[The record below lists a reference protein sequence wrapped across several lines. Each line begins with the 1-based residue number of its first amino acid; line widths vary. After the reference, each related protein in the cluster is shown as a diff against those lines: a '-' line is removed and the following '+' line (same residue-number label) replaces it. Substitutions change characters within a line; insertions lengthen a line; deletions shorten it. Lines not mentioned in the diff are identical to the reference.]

1 MKELLIIFG
10 LCFATLPAN
19 AQSVT
24 VESNIATEKI
34 QSLKNSLAAKK
45 KTERISDNPREQ
57 TNMTF
62 KKSIDII
69 SVKAYIKS
77 LQIKGDYSLNS

>member
-1 MKELLIIFG
+1 MKELLIVLG

-24 VESNIATEKI
+24 IENNIAIEKI

>member
-1 MKELLIIFG
+1 MKELIIVLG
-10 LCFATLPAN
+10 LCFATSPAN
-19 AQSVT
+19 AQIVT
-24 VESNIATEKI
+24 VESDIAIEKI

-77 LQIKGDYSLNS
+77 LQIKGVYSLNS

>member
-10 LCFATLPAN
+10 LSFATLPAN

-24 VESNIATEKI
+24 VESNIVIEKI

>member
-1 MKELLIIFG
+1 MKELLIILG
-10 LCFATLPAN
+10 LCFATSPSN

-24 VESNIATEKI
+24 VESDIAIEKI

>member
-1 MKELLIIFG
+1 MKVLLIIFG
-10 LCFATLPAN
+10 ICFATLPAN

>member
-1 MKELLIIFG
+1 MNKLLITLS
-10 LCFATLPAN
+10 LCFASSLIN

-24 VESNIATEKI
+24 VKNIVPTEKM
-34 QSLKNSLAAKK
+34 QCFKSTLAAKK
-45 KTERISDNPREQ
+45 KTERISDNPHEQ
-57 TNMTF
+57 TNITF

-77 LQIKGDYSLNS
+77 LQIKGDQSLNS

>member
-1 MKELLIIFG
+1 MKELLIVFG
-10 LCFATLPAN
+10 LCFATSPAN

-24 VESNIATEKI
+24 VESNIAIEKI

>member
-1 MKELLIIFG
+1 MKELIIVLG
-10 LCFATLPAN
+10 LCFATSPAN

-24 VESNIATEKI
+24 VESNIASEKI

>member
-1 MKELLIIFG
+1 MNKLLILLG
-10 LCFATLPAN
+10 LCFAPTLIN
-19 AQSVT
+19 AQSAT
-24 VESNIATEKI
+24 LESNISSEKI
-34 QSLKNSLAAKK
+34 QSFKSTLAAKK